1 MIIGLTLPI
10 TMWNVN
16 DCQYRTNNICE
27 GFHNRLNRRIERAHA
42 NIWSF
47 IKSIVSEEARFQHL
61 HVQMNTG
68 ATHRSVSSS
77 SSGIQKRIDILMARY
92 KNNDID

>member
-27 GFHNRLNRRIERAHA
+27 
-42 NIWSF
+42 
-47 IKSIVSEEARFQHL
+47 
-61 HVQMNTG
+61 
-68 ATHRSVSSS
+68 
-77 SSGIQKRIDILMARY
+77 
-92 KNNDID
+92 